1 MANFY
6 LKLKASEDLAE
17 IWNYTYDEWSE
28 KQADKYFQLLLDA
41 CQELANDPTRGKKYD
56 ILIDNIWG
64 YKVGEHIIF
73 YQKISTKEVEVVR
86 ILHGMMDL
94 KNKFLP

>member
-6 LKLKASEDLAE
+6 LTLKASDDLAE

-28 KQADKYFQLLLDA
+28 IQADKYFKLLLDA
-41 CQELANDPTRGKKYD
+41 CQEIANHPNRGKKYD
-56 ILIDNIWG
+56 ILIDNVWG
-64 YKVGEHIIF
+64 YKAGEHIIF
-73 YQKISTKEVEVVR
+73 FQKISTKEIEVVR

-94 KNKFLP
+94 KNKF